1 MPDGSATP
9 PVHDAYFTALSTALH
24 RAGLAEPVLVID
36 RQRLDANI
44 DAVATMLGGRM
55 PVRLVVK
62 SLPCADLL
70 HRIATRLG
78 SDRYMVFNRP
88 MLVEMARLAPNA
100 DLLLGKPLPVTAA
113 SAYYDAAGNDGP
125 GPQWLVDTPERLAQ
139 YSALARARNLTLR
152 VNIEI
157 DVGLHRG
164 GLSDPQQ
171 LAALLDRLDPCICV
185 TGLMGYDPH
194 IAKIPTRFGLRAR
207 ADAAAR
213 RTYGAM
219 ADVLRNR
226 VGGEGLVLNTAGSPT
241 YALHA
246 KDSPGNEVAIG
257 SAFVKPTDFD
267 IATLAHHV
275 PACFIATPLLKTA
288 YPALLPGL
296 DGLSPLL
303 ARLRPATAQ
312 AQFIHGGHWLADPV
326 SPPGLVQSG
335 LFGPSSNQECWLGPH
350 RPGLRPDDWIFLRPR
365 QSEALF
371 LQFGPIAVFDGT
383 DITQAWPVF
392 PVSA

>member
-9 PVHDAYFTALSTALH
+9 PVHDGYFTALSTALH

-44 DAVATMLGGRM
+44 DAVATTLRGRL

-70 HRIATRLG
+70 HRIASRLG

-88 MLVEMARLAPNA
+88 MLVEMVRLAPNA

-125 GPQWLVDTPERLAQ
+125 GPQWLIDTPERLAQ
-139 YSALARARNLTLR
+139 YSTLARARNLTLR

-164 GLSDPQQ
+164 GLSDPRQ
-171 LAALLDRLDPCICV
+171 LAALLEGLDPCIRI

-213 RTYGAM
+213 RTYGTM
-219 ADVLRNR
+219 ADVLRHR

-267 IATLAHHV
+267 IETLAHHV

-326 SPPGLVQSG
+326 SPPGLVPSR

-371 LQFGPIAVFDGT
+371 LQFGPIAVFDGA
-383 DITQAWPVF
+383 DISQAWPVF